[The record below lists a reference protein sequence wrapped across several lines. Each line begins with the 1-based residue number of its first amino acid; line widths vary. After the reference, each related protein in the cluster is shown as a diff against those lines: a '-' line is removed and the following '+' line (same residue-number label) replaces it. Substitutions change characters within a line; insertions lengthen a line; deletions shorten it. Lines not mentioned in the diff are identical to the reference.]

1 MKIARVAVLGVA
13 VGAGLIAAFI
23 AMRLSAPA
31 PATAP
36 ASQPQAAIEAPASKQ
51 VLVATQDIPLGTTLK
66 SDSLKWSDWPATGV
80 SDKFIARDG
89 TPDQLTKIV
98 GSIARASLY
107 AGEPITE
114 GKLIQSDNGFMSA
127 ILPSG
132 MRAVATRISADTSAG
147 GFILPNDH
155 VDVIMTRKRD
165 DAAADAPDGNAFT
178 TETILN
184 NVRVLAIDQTIEEI
198 KGEKVVVGQ
207 TATLELTP
215 QQSKILTVADQL
227 SDHRLTLALRSIAD
241 SRPLASDAALDA
253 THLLG
258 GTTENGAVTI
268 VRGGVAR
275 EVNALRQ

>member
-31 PATAP
+31 PAPIPSSHPEAAAAP
-36 ASQPQAAIEAPASKQ
+36 VAPTKQ
-51 VLVATQDIPLGTTLK
+51 VLVATQDIPLGTTLQ
-66 SDSLKWSDWPATGV
+66 SDSVKWSDWPATGV

-89 TPDQLTKIV
+89 TPDQLSKVV

-107 AGEPITE
+107 AGEPISE

-155 VDVIMTRKRD
+155 VDVIMTRQRSD
-165 DAAADAPDGNAFT
+165 TTPSPDGNQYT

-215 QQSKILTVADQL
+215 QQAKILSVADQL
-227 SDHRLTLALRSIAD
+227 SDHRLTLALRSIVD

-258 GTTENGAVTI
+258 GTTENGAVTV

>member
-31 PATAP
+31 PAPVLASHPEAAAAPVAP
-36 ASQPQAAIEAPASKQ
+36 AKQ
-51 VLVATQDIPLGTTLK
+51 VLVATQDIPLGTTLQN
-66 SDSLKWSDWPATGV
+66 DSVKWSDWPATGV

-89 TPDQLTKIV
+89 TPDQLSKVV

-107 AGEPITE
+107 AGEPISE

-165 DAAADAPDGNAFT
+165 DTTPSPDGNEFT

-215 QQSKILTVADQL
+215 QQAKILSVADQL
-227 SDHRLTLALRSIAD
+227 SDHRLTLALRSIVD
-241 SRPLASDAALDA
+241 SKPMASDAALDA

-258 GTTENGAVTI
+258 GTTENGAVTV